1 MAGYHRHQGNI
12 GNTCLRSQV
21 NTANRGAMIGQLT
34 ELVMELDPAPAIFLL
49 CLSYLVVSY
58 VSGDLVLCL
67 GALIGLWVLKLWT
80 EQG

>member
-1 MAGYHRHQGNI
+1 MCTDRQTI
-12 GNTCLRSQV
+12 MT
-21 NTANRGAMIGQLT
+21 GQLAG
-34 ELVMELDPAPAIFLL
+34 LLMELDPALAIFLV

-80 EQG
+80 EQQS